1 MLSNESGFVFLG
13 LAMIALGFNIL
24 GNLNKPA
31 TSVENLGLPLWR
43 IVISA
48 GILAAVIGLFN
59 IIATYVFCDRNL
71 GITGRQVRSHG
82 AAIPG
87 SNDSVGKT
95 FSLSSGSTRSRRA
108 PTPVLPTSNLSTSP
122 EERRRTRWT
131 RILPI
136 NISKPISNN
145 LEQFSKWNN
154 RSSPVAPDV
163 QRPPTALHP
172 YNRGSIPPPG
182 YPRSSTYSEV
192 SNMNRF

>member
-43 IVISA
+43 VVIAS
-48 GILAAVIGLFN
+48 GILSAIIGVFN
-59 IIATYVFCDRNL
+59 IIATYIFCDSKL
-71 GITGRQVRSHG
+71 CITGRQVRSHG

-95 FSLSSGSTRSRRA
+95 FSFSSGSTRSRRV
-108 PTPVLPTSNLSTSP
+108 PSPVLPTSTSP
-122 EERRRTRWT
+122 EERRKSRWT

-136 NISKPISNN
+136 NISKPIATN
-145 LEQFSKWNN
+145 LEQFSKWNS

-172 YNRGSIPPPG
+172 YNRPSVQPPG